1 MYYGGFIT
9 KILRS
14 KDVERRRKGRSNLIG
29 RTKED
34 SRKERRS

>member
-1 MYYGGFIT
+1 M

-14 KDVERRRKGRSNLIG
+14 KDVTGERKERSDLVD

-34 SRKERRS
+34 KRKERRS